1 MGWGSIIGLV
11 TSYAG
16 GKAQGKAAEK
26 GSQLDIWSQQQATAQ
41 QERFFE
47 QAMGYGDPYRQA
59 GKAGIEAY
67 GDVPMGMTEA
77 DMMRLQEGTDAMRA
91 MQAAQGRRRAGGS
104 AEQLGQYASGF
115 FEDVYNRG
123 YEDLMGRANIG
134 AQFAT
139 GAGQQAMGAGQDI
152 ASAYISGARNIA
164 PYITARGQNQ
174 ANMYAAAGRIGGDI
188 LNMYGSG
195 GGRKAAVDTGEEYYG
210 KGWD

>member
-1 MGWGSIIGLV
+1 MGWGTVLGIGMSLL
-11 TSYAG
+11 G
-16 GKAQGKAAEK
+16 GKSEAESAAKAGEMSALFQQMGAESERKMFEEGMRYAQ
-26 GSQLDIWSQQQATAQ
+26 
-41 QERFFE
+41 
-47 QAMGYGDPYRQA
+47 PYREA
-59 GKAGIEAY
+59 GYAGIEAY

-91 MQAAQGRRRAGGS
+91 MQAAQGRRKAGGS

-164 PYITARGQNQ
+164 PYITARGQNR
-174 ANMYAAAGRIGGDI
+174 ANMYAAAGRLGGDI
-188 LNMYGSG
+188 LNLAQADSQP
-195 GGRKAAVDTGEEYYG
+195 RAEDYYG
-210 KGWD
+210 PGF